1 MDRECIKYPLDEF
14 LNEFPDLKKNKV
26 EIYIDRENARDIIDF
41 LRIEKNTKKFRI
53 VLVEVL
59 SLRYND
65 DLYRKEEV
73 SEKAKH
79 ITAMKFA
86 RKENARI
93 YCKEYLCEED
103 VKEKKVVMLYLYY
116 KKEMKSKKLKVLLE
130 TLGGYTYEFSGQ

>member
-1 MDRECIKYPLDEF
+1 MDRECIEYSLDEF
-14 LNEFPDLKKNKV
+14 LNEFPDLKKYKV
-26 EIYIDRENARDIIDF
+26 ELYIDRENASDIIDF
-41 LRIEKNTKKFRI
+41 LRIEKNKKKFRR

-65 DLYRKEEV
+65 DLYRKEEL

-86 RKENARI
+86 KKENARI
-93 YCKEYLCEED
+93 YCKEYLYEED

-116 KKEMKSKKLKVLLE
+116 KKEMKSKRLKALIE
-130 TLGGYTYEFSGQ
+130 NLGGYTYEFSTQ